1 MSIHFLGR
9 ELTFKEVYESA
20 LKFAAYLKELG
31 LEKGD
36 RVAISLPN
44 CPQSVIS
51 YFGILIAGGIVVS
64 TNPTY
69 TERELEYQMKDSGSK
84 MMVTTGYFISTC
96 RKNHPKYRYSTY
108 YCNRNQRLFTFPKK
122 PCIPFYSK
130 ETVWNCR

>member
-1 MSIHFLGR
+1 MNLR
-9 ELTFKEVYESA
+9 

-31 LEKGD
+31 LKKGD

-51 YFGILIAGGIVVS
+51 YFGILIAGGIVVQ

-84 MMVTTGYFISTC
+84 MIVTLDILFPRVANITPTDEY
-96 RKNHPKYRYSTY
+96 PTY
-108 YCNRNQRLFTFPKK
+108 NCNRYQRLFTFPKK
-122 PCIPFYSK
+122 PYLPLYSK
-130 ETVWNCR
+130 ETIRYCC